1 MEKLSRVVGA
11 GRVDRATFMLAIVG
25 VCLME
30 LVATRYLAGLSDFA
44 SAGALVDHVWNGR
57 WLSYRDQIS
66 GLAPLSQLLVVG
78 CHLAAGLICI
88 AAGMARLRDIGWP
101 PLLSA
106 PAFVLA
112 APLWL
117 VVLAVTPGGY
127 GRRRGEQAP
136 VAA

>member
-1 MEKLSRVVGA
+1 MEKLSRVLSA
-11 GRVDRATFMLAIVG
+11 GRVDRATFLLAIVG
-25 VCLME
+25 VFLME
-30 LVATRYLAGLSDFA
+30 LVATRYLAGFSDFA

-66 GLAPLSQLLVVG
+66 GLAPLNQVLVVG
-78 CHLAAGLICI
+78 CHLGAGLFCI
-88 AAGMARLRDIGWP
+88 AAGMARLREIGWP

-106 PAFVLA
+106 PFFVIA
-112 APLWL
+112 APIWL
-117 VVLAVTPGGY
+117 VVLAVTPGGF